1 MTVALE
7 GQSLNSVADRFN
19 RWEYQNIA
27 LAAVA
32 QCASLVKTLALTG
45 KAPQNEIIA
54 SINPLL
60 IVDSNSVEDIYPRLS
75 DFNLGLRTIQE
86 IFSNDRRR
94 ENVEIAR
101 YTLDMLLLR
110 NKLSGS
116 ERMQAT
122 LRQRLAGINPLEFA
136 DVTESE
142 QAQRQL
148 LHQDHIFEQL
158 AKLYQDTI
166 STLSYRIQV
175 QGKLENLRNDNIAN
189 RIRTLLLGGIRS
201 AVLWYQLGGRRWRL
215 VFYRKRIQGT
225 AVNIRRKL
233 LTSV

>member
-1 MTVALE
+1 MIMIVALE

-32 QCASLVKTLALTG
+32 QCASLVKTLASTG

-122 LRQRLAGINPLEFA
+122 LRQRLAGINPLEFV

-148 LHQDHIFEQL
+148 MHQDHIFEQL
-158 AKLYQDTI
+158 AKLC
-166 STLSYRIQV
+166 
-175 QGKLENLRNDNIAN
+175 
-189 RIRTLLLGGIRS
+189 LL
-201 AVLWYQLGGRRWRL
+201 Y
-215 VFYRKRIQGT
+215 
-225 AVNIRRKL
+225 
-233 LTSV
+233 TSPSPRDRG

>member
-1 MTVALE
+1 M
-7 GQSLNSVADRFN
+7 NSVADRFN

-45 KAPQNEIIA
+45 KAPENEIIA

-94 ENVEIAR
+94 ENVEIGR

-122 LRQRLAGINPLEFA
+122 LRQRLVGINPLEFV

-215 VFYRKRIQGT
+215 VFYRKRVQGT